1 MTIKILMPALSPTM
15 TEGNLAKWHVKEGD
29 KVNPGDVIAEIETDK
44 ATMEVEAVDE
54 GTVGRILVPAGTE
67 GVSVNDTIGV
77 LLEEGEDSSALDG
90 ADAGKAEKADGKKT
104 NGSADTGKAP
114 DTPADTPAAAS
125 ASASASASAGDVN
138 ASPLARRIA
147 GQSGIDL
154 GSVSGSGPH
163 GKVVKADVEAAMSG
177 GGGRRNDGAAA
188 DIQVSGPLPEAVDA
202 SGKRIFASPLA
213 RRMAAQA
220 GLELSAL
227 KGSGPEGRI
236 VKRDIEDAVAK
247 GAGKKDDAAAPSDA
261 KAPAAQDREDTSEVV
276 KQSTMR
282 KVIAQRM
289 TESKTQVP
297 HFYMTVDCEIDE
309 LLKVRKALNEAQDKA
324 KISVN
329 DFVIRA
335 CALALMDVPA
345 ANAAFEGE
353 GYVRQFRT
361 ADISVAV
368 AIPGGLITPIVRGAE
383 KKGLAAISGE
393 MKDMAARA
401 RDGKLMPEEYQ
412 GGSFSIS
419 NLGMFGVKQFDAV
432 INPPQAC
439 ILAVGAGEQ
448 RPVVRN
454 GAIVPATVMSCT
466 LSVDHRVVDGAIGAE
481 LLAAIKR
488 YIEYPP
494 AMLL

>member
-1 MTIKILMPALSPTM
+1 MAINILMPALSPTM

-29 KVNPGDVIAEIETDK
+29 KVSPGDVIAEIETDK

-54 GTVGRILVPAGTE
+54 GVVGRIVVPEGTE
-67 GVSVNDTIGV
+67 GVAVNATIGV
-77 LLEEGEDSSALDG
+77 LLEEGEDASAV
-90 ADAGKAEKADGKKT
+90 A
-104 NGSADTGKAP
+104 SA
-114 DTPADTPAAAS
+114 PAAPAAAPAPAPATAPAPSVAPAPSS
-125 ASASASASAGDVN
+125 ASSGEVH

-147 GQSGIDL
+147 QQSGVDISAL
-154 GSVSGSGPH
+154 AGSGAH
-163 GKVVKADVEAAMSG
+163 GKVVKADVEAALS
-177 GGGRRNDGAAA
+177 GAARPA
-188 DIQVSGPLPEAVDA
+188 SAATMQIAAGGPLPAALDA
-202 SGKRIFASPLA
+202 SGARLLASPLA
-213 RRMAAQA
+213 RRMAEQGGISLA
-220 GLELSAL
+220 GV
-227 KGSGPEGRI
+227 KGSGPDGRI
-236 VKRDIEDAVAK
+236 VRRDVEAAIA
-247 GAGKKDDAAAPSDA
+247 AGSA
-261 KAPAAQDREDTSEVV
+261 KAPAAAAAKPAPAAKASPAAAELGATSEVV
-276 KQSTMR
+276 KLSTMR

-289 TESKTQVP
+289 AESKSQVP
-297 HFYMTVDCEIDE
+297 HFYLSMDCELDE

-335 CALALMDVPA
+335 CALALMEVPT
-345 ANAAFEGE
+345 ANVSYEGE
-353 GYVRQFRT
+353 GLMRQFHT

-383 KKGLAAISGE
+383 KKGLVAISSE
-393 MKDMAARA
+393 MKDLANRA

-412 GGSFSIS
+412 GGSFSVS

-448 RPVVRN
+448 RPVVKN
-454 GAIVPATVMSCT
+454 GQIVPATVMTCT

-488 YIEYPP
+488 FIDNP
-494 AMLL
+494 ALMLL